1 MHWRCLRMPASLLYC
16 CPALTTAAGNAHTSF
31 TRRAVK
37 RAVTSCKGRA
47 RGQMQPPLHRKGRRG
62 SGMMAGNG
70 TLSGSN
76 NTKAL
81 GIMPLMR

>member
-1 MHWRCLRMPASLLYC
+1 MHWQCSRMPASLLYC
-16 CPALTTAAGNAHTSF
+16 CPTLTTAENAHTLF

-47 RGQMQPPLHRKGRRG
+47 KGQMQPPLHRKGRRG

-81 GIMPLMR
+81 EMVPLMR